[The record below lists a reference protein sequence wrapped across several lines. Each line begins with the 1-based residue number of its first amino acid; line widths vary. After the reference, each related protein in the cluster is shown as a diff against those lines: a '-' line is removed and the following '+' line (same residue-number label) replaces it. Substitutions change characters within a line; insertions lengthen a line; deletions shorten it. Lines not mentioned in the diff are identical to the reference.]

1 MAGALVFKQGGNWL
15 EGERYISDQDREA
28 TAKWAQSYMQ
38 ALFNIDATGQPH
50 PDMSQLPNQYDA
62 SICRGEYK
70 PKDTNQYM
78 AIMLAANW
86 GRAALFADMGAGKTF
101 MGGYS
106 AMYWKKHSPCFRGPH
121 NMVTLVVCPKNVIG
135 EWESQP
141 LEFFGTRVSV
151 FPENVDW
158 FNSDIVVTNYEQ
170 LSNVLQYKQFIGGVI
185 LDESHKAKNIYT
197 ATFANVAALGLGVWH
212 RMVLTG
218 TPLKNKPD
226 DLFTQ
231 LSFINPYAF
240 NFSYTFMM
248 QNYFTAIKVVG
259 RPEPSY
265 KFKEKFAFLFHDIVR
280 NNAFRMEAPARAAG
294 SETIIQAFK
303 PTAEQEKY
311 IDMVREGTVLL
322 LKGEEPDT
330 NFLNAFNPKATHLMQ
345 VALKNKLI
353 KLSQV
358 SSGFMQAGDDT
369 WRFTSNKMAACYK
382 YVTEDWKDHQI
393 IVWVY
398 FKETVRRLEEAF
410 SDAGVSVVSIMG
422 GLSRSTRKQRMDAF
436 KSGAARVAVAQISAM
451 NAGENLQHC
460 CHGIYTE
467 WDWGPSTIDQA
478 VARIDRPGQKNK
490 CFHLFLYTEGTT
502 DELHIESYKNKTKL
516 SGNVVSKFVS
526 RVLLKGVRVSVNTVR
541 NNMRKKEEISAY

>member
-38 ALFNIDATGQPH
+38 AMFNVDAIKVPH
-50 PDMSQLPNQYDA
+50 PNMEQLPNQYDA
-62 SICRGEYK
+62 HICRGDYK
-70 PKDTNQYM
+70 PKNNDQYA
-78 AIMLAANW
+78 AIMLAINW

-106 AMYWKKHSPCFRGPH
+106 AMYWKKHSPCFRAAH
-121 NMVTLVVCPKNVIG
+121 NMVTLVVCPKNVLG

-141 LEFFGTRVSV
+141 AEFFGSRISV

-158 FNSDIVVTNYEQ
+158 MNSDIVVTNYEQ
-170 LSNVLQYKQFIGGVI
+170 LANILPYKQFIGAII
-185 LDESHKAKNIYT
+185 LDESQKVKNIHT
-197 ATFANVAALGLGVWH
+197 ATFANVAALGVGVWH

-231 LSFINPYAF
+231 LSFVNPYAF

-248 QNYFTAIKVVG
+248 QNYFTALKVAG
-259 RPEPSY
+259 RAEPVY
-265 KFKEKFAFLFHDIVR
+265 KFKEKFAFLFHDITR
-280 NNAFRMEAPARAAG
+280 NNAIRMDAPPRAAG
-294 SETIIQAFK
+294 SETLIQAFK

-322 LKGEEPDT
+322 LKGEGPDSDIY
-330 NFLNAFNPKATHLMQ
+330 NNFNPSAKQLMQ

-358 SSGFMQAGDDT
+358 SSGFMHAGDDT
-369 WRFTSNKMAACYK
+369 WMFTSNKMAACYK
-382 YVTEDWKDHQI
+382 YVTEDWKEHQI

-398 FKETVRRLEEAF
+398 FKETARRLEEAF
-410 SDAGVSVVSIMG
+410 RNAGVSVVSIVG
-422 GLSRSTRKQRMDAF
+422 GMTRTTRTQYVNAF
-436 KSGAARVAVAQISAM
+436 KSGKVRVAVAQISSM
-451 NAGENLQHC
+451 NSGENMQHC
-460 CHGIYTE
+460 CHDIFVE

-478 VARIDRPGQKNK
+478 VARTDRPGQKNK
-490 CFHLFLYTEGTT
+490 CYHLFMYTEGTT
-502 DELHIESYKNKTKL
+502 DELHIEAYKSKSKL
-516 SGNVVSKFVS
+516 SGSVVNNFVS

-541 NNMRKKEEISAY
+541 NNMRKKEDAPAY